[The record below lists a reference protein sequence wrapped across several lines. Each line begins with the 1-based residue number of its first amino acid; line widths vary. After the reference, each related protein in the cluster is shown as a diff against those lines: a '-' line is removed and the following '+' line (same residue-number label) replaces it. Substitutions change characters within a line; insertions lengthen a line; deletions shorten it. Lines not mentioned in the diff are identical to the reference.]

1 MDRVAAGSASGIYY
15 AIVDGAQVSFGIRW
29 YNNPLVVED
38 GGAAAA
44 HRATSATPG
53 RTSTAPRCPTGRGC
67 CARRCDRAAGTGV
80 PKTFLERSLTLA
92 TYDGWQIDVIARNT
106 TDEKQGD
113 VVADEPVLTM
123 AEMEALATSDAWYA

>member
-1 MDRVAAGSASGIYY
+1 M
-15 AIVDGAQVSFGIRW
+15 
-29 YNNPLVVED
+29 
-38 GGAAAA
+38 
-44 HRATSATPG
+44 
-53 RTSTAPRCPTGRGC
+53 
-67 CARRCDRAAGTGV
+67 RRCDRAAARGSRG
-80 PKTFLERSLTLA
+80 PSGALADLA